1 MKQTLL
7 VMGLGFQSPIPN
19 VLYTG
24 GLDIVVTYLY
34 PLLPHESVIFVRALN
49 SPRTISFNYA
59 KNVHVHAVP
68 VERWRSK
75 DDRMFRVAE
84 HSFDMIDA
92 FDFVSTVVYERVLP
106 LMPLMN
112 RKNLIL
118 HAHDWMNAKAITI
131 LKEEYPDIK
140 SVFSVHISVSRPVG
154 VDYLE
159 LLKEIERHGLST
171 EVRARL
177 GSLDRRLLLEA
188 EGCENADIVHCVSK
202 ATAESV
208 INAYG
213 IPRKKVKV
221 IYNGVDTNL
230 YTPPTEADTE
240 RIATVLKKYGI
251 TKPFILSTG
260 RFVAEKNHK
269 GLLKAFQIFA
279 EKNQDYSLAIL
290 GFDGYTYDELVKI
303 REAMPE
309 NIRKRVVIR
318 SADLRQDLPLL
329 YRAADICCFPSTEE
343 AFGIVALEAMASG
356 SPVVVGDVGGLREV
370 VDDSVN
376 RKVGVRVDA
385 RSPELLAKALSEAVA
400 NRKTWG
406 ANARKYVVKKFSWKK
421 IALKFQRLYESLA

>member
-1 MKQTLL
+1 MKPNLL
-7 VMGLGFQSPIPN
+7 VFGLGFQSQIPN

-34 PLLPHESVIFVRALN
+34 PLLPYKSLVFVRAIN

-59 KNVHVHAVP
+59 RNVSVNAVP
-68 VERWRSK
+68 IERWKSK

-84 HSFDMIDA
+84 HSFEVIDA
-92 FDFVSTVVYERVLP
+92 FDFVSTVVYERLLP
-106 LMPLMN
+106 MMLLMN

-131 LKEEYPDIK
+131 VKDCYPDIK
-140 SVFSVHISVSRPVG
+140 SVFSVHISITRPPG
-154 VDYLE
+154 LDYLGI
-159 LLKEIERHGLST
+159 LREIEMHGMSS
-171 EVRARL
+171 EIRARL
-177 GSLDRRLLLEA
+177 GTLDRRLLLEA
-188 EGCENADIVHCVSK
+188 EGCENADIVHCVSN

-208 INAYG
+208 RSAYG
-213 IPRKKVKV
+213 IPRGKVEV

-230 YTPPTEADTE
+230 YTPPTDEDTE
-240 RIATVLKKYGI
+240 KIATVLKAYGI

-269 GLLKAFQIFA
+269 TLLKAFQIFSA
-279 EKNQDYSLAIL
+279 KNPEYSLAIL

-309 NIRKRVVIR
+309 EIRKKIIIR
-318 SADLRQDLPLL
+318 SADLRQDLPIL
-329 YRAADICCFPSTEE
+329 YKAADICCFPSLVE

-370 VDDSVN
+370 IDDSAN
-376 RKVGVRVDA
+376 KKVGIRVDC
-385 RSPELLAKALSEAVA
+385 RSPELLADALARTAA
-400 NRKTWG
+400 NREAWG
-406 ANARKYVVKKFSWKK
+406 ANARRYVVRRFAWKK
-421 IALKFQRLYESLA
+421 VAQKFQRLYERLV